1 MAVRIIDA
9 QSGERDV
16 LVQEIERKTR
26 MSEETEK
33 ELRQK
38 IDQLQLQIRKVDE
51 QIAGQ
56 QGFVKKVSN
65 DYNQFAALVERHLVS
80 LNELTSRQQA
90 WVQAVGRL
98 QDLQNSELRLQGEL
112 KDAQYQLSTNVHT
125 RSDEIDTLKNKIL
138 EINEKLANS
147 EAHSLIEI
155 RAPEDGV
162 VTAILAHPGQMIA
175 TGTPMLKIVPQQAPM
190 QAELLAPNSAIGFI
204 HKGGRVLLRYRAFP
218 YQKFGEYW
226 GHGGERFAYH
236 DECTRGE
243 KPTRCDP
250 QRLRLPMKRS
260 LLVTFIQVPLPFSW
274 SVAERRPVN

>member
-90 WVQAVGRL
+90 WVQAVGRFKT
-98 QDLQNSELRLQGEL
+98 SRTASCGC
-112 KDAQYQLSTNVHT
+112 
-125 RSDEIDTLKNKIL
+125 R
-138 EINEKLANS
+138 AN
-147 EAHSLIEI
+147 
-155 RAPEDGV
+155 
-162 VTAILAHPGQMIA
+162 
-175 TGTPMLKIVPQQAPM
+175 
-190 QAELLAPNSAIGFI
+190 
-204 HKGGRVLLRYRAFP
+204 
-218 YQKFGEYW
+218 
-226 GHGGERFAYH
+226 
-236 DECTRGE
+236 
-243 KPTRCDP
+243 
-250 QRLRLPMKRS
+250 
-260 LLVTFIQVPLPFSW
+260 
-274 SVAERRPVN
+274 